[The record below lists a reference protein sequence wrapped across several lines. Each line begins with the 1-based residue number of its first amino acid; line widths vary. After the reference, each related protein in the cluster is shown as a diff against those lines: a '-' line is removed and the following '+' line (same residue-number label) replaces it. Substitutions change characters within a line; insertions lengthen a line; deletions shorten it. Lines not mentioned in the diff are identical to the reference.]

1 MMIRDWNSWFVS
13 QEKKRSKIPYR
24 NISHADDCE
33 LSCVD
38 DVTWEH
44 TYFFLKLWVDY
55 DFATDDDDAVRW
67 IYSFFSRTVVDYGKI
82 MSFIKIHTVVNDSYL
97 GV

>member
-1 MMIRDWNSWFVS
+1 MMIYVIEILDLYH
-13 QEKKRSKIPYR
+13 KKKSKIPYR

-55 DFATDDDDAVRW
+55 DFATAC
-67 IYSFFSRTVVDYGKI
+67 STT
-82 MSFIKIHTVVNDSYL
+82 MMMMML
-97 GV
+97 